1 MAVMWGSTLIVTKDA
16 YASLCPTDLLANRFG
31 VALLAFGILMPKAWA
46 ADRRTVLGGLL
57 TGVLF
62 GLGQVLQ
69 GVGLSST
76 PASVSGFIAGLY
88 VVVTP
93 LLGAVLFGGRIPRR
107 VWMAVIMATLG
118 LAGLAL
124 NPSDL
129 SIGIGELL
137 TLASAVCYAGQILVL
152 GRVAAPRTAMSLG
165 LYQTVGAAAVCLIA
179 AAPGGIKVASTPRE
193 WLVVLYLGLI
203 CTAVV
208 AFLQS
213 WAQARVDTTRAA
225 ILMCTEPL
233 WGAVFGIGLGGEPLT
248 VSIVLGAAAILAAM
262 VLVVHQPRRHRV
274 AVRPSANRAAP
285 NQPGE
290 TARPDE
296 LATAS

>member
-16 YASLCPTDLLANRFG
+16 YATLSPTDLLANRFA
-31 VALLAFGILMPKAWA
+31 VALLAFGILMPKAWV
-46 ADRRTVLGGLL
+46 ADRRTILGGLL
-57 TGVLF
+57 TGLLF
-62 GLGQVLQ
+62 GVGQVLQ
-69 GVGLSST
+69 GIGLSST

-93 LLGAVLFGGRIPRR
+93 LLGAALFGGRISRR

-129 SIGIGELL
+129 GIGVGELL
-137 TLASAVCYAGQILVL
+137 TLASAICYAAQILTL
-152 GRVAAPRTAMSLG
+152 GRVATPRTVMSLG
-165 LYQTVGAAAVCLIA
+165 LYQTVGAAIVCLAA

-193 WLVVLYLGLI
+193 WLVVLYLGLL

-213 WAQARVDTTRAA
+213 WAQARVDTTQAA

-233 WGAVFGIGLGGEPLT
+233 WGAAFAIGLAGEPLT
-248 VSIVLGAAAILAAM
+248 VSIVLGAMAILGAM
-262 VLVVHQPRRHRV
+262 VLVVHQPRRRR
-274 AVRPSANRAAP
+274 APTRPATNQAEKTVHVDQLASA
-285 NQPGE
+285 
-290 TARPDE
+290 
-296 LATAS
+296 S